1 MKKRHHGE
9 IRRSQLV
16 RTFGPGAMVDL
27 PNHSVVVSGLDSW
40 FPASAMPA
48 IVEERLSLKVASV
61 LGHARPVP
69 LKGPPVVSDDE
80 RMPATGVP
88 AFQFPEWFV
97 VQVSARRRPLVHH
110 DSLDAKSG
118 KYVVEGKKVP
128 AVPVRFV
135 RACVR
140 GHLSDIDWRG
150 FIHKYRGECA
160 RPIWMEERG
169 SSGDLADV
177 VVGCDCGEERS
188 MVQATRLGPE
198 NLGECNGRRPWLGRH
213 GGETCSGEGGKKQ
226 LSRLLVRSASHAYF
240 PQLLSVISLPDR
252 GSVVRD
258 AVAKVWENFL
268 SLVEEAGELVKERKR
283 PAVKAALEGLTDE
296 EVWAEIQ
303 RRRTG
308 GPAKAEKIKEVE
320 LATLLSVKEK
330 LGEDFHGG
338 HDFLARRL
346 PPDESAGP
354 MAAIERVVLVDRL
367 REVTA
372 QVGFTR
378 FEAQAA
384 DIDGELSLDV
394 RSAPLAAEVKWVPA
408 VENRGEGVFLALDP
422 ARVAAWLERPG
433 VKERGG
439 QLALGFDRWK
449 AAHRKPAMP
458 FPGLPYVLLH
468 SLSHLLLTAVSL
480 DCGYA
485 TSSIRERIYVGE
497 GAFGLLLYTSS
508 PDAEGTLGG
517 LVEVGRN
524 LGRHLRRALEL
535 GRLCSND
542 PVCAMHRPDSGHEER
557 FLAGAACHGCLLVPE
572 PSCENRND
580 FLDRALVVPTVL
592 GGGAAFFGE
601 EPS

>member
-1 MKKRHHGE
+1 VKKRHHGE

-27 PNHSVVVSGLDSW
+27 PNHSVVVSGLEAW
-40 FPASAMPA
+40 FPASEMPA

-61 LGHARPVP
+61 LGHAKPVP
-69 LKGPPVVSDDE
+69 MKGPPVVADDE

-97 VQVSARRRPLVHH
+97 VQANAKRRPLVH
-110 DSLDAKSG
+110 LDALEKG
-118 KYVVEGKKVP
+118 RYVVDGRKCP
-128 AVPVRFV
+128 AIPVRFV
-135 RACVR
+135 QACVL

-150 FIHKYRGECA
+150 FIHHYRPGCE

-188 MVQATRLGPE
+188 MAQATRRGTE

-213 GGETCSGEGGKKQ
+213 GGERCGGEHGKRQ
-226 LSRLLVRSASHAYF
+226 LARLLVRSASDAYF
-240 PQLLSVISLPDR
+240 AQVLSVISLPDR
-252 GSVVRD
+252 GTLVRD
-258 AVAKVWENFL
+258 AVAKLWENFL
-268 SLVEEAGELVKERKR
+268 AFVEEPGELAKERRK

-296 EVWAEIQ
+296 EVWAEVE
-303 RRRTG
+303 RRKAG
-308 GPAKAEKIKEVE
+308 APASPEKIKEVE
-320 LATLLSVKEK
+320 LATLLSVKET
-330 LGEDFHGG
+330 LGDDFHGG
-338 HDFLARRL
+338 QEFLARRI
-346 PPDESAGP
+346 PVEAASGP
-354 MAAIERVVLVDRL
+354 MKAIGRVVLVDRL

-378 FEAQAA
+378 FEAQTA

-422 ARVAAWLERPG
+422 GRVASWLERPG
-433 VKERGG
+433 VKERGS
-439 QLALGFDRWK
+439 QLARGFERWK
-449 AAHRKPAMP
+449 AAHRKPNMP
-458 FPGLPYVLLH
+458 FPGLPYILLH

-480 DCGYA
+480 DCGYG

-497 GAFGLLLYTSS
+497 EAFGILLYTSS

-524 LGRHLRRALEL
+524 LGRHLGRALEL
-535 GRLCSND
+535 ARLCSND

-592 GGGAAFFGE
+592 GGGAELFKEDEA
-601 EPS
+601 

>member
-9 IRRSQLV
+9 IRRSQVV

-40 FPASAMPA
+40 FPASEMPA
-48 IVEERLSLKVASV
+48 IVEERLSLKVAAA

-80 RMPATGVP
+80 RTPATGVP

-97 VQVSARRRPLVHH
+97 VQVNAKRRPLVHLE
-110 DSLDAKSG
+110 SLDKG
-118 KYVVEGKKVP
+118 KYEVDRKKVP
-128 AVPVRFV
+128 AIPVRFV
-135 RACVR
+135 QACVL

-150 FIHKYRGECA
+150 FIHVYRGDCS

-177 VVGCDCGEERS
+177 VAGCDCGAERS
-188 MVQATRLGPE
+188 MAQAARRGAE
-198 NLGECNGRRPWLGRH
+198 NLGTCPGKRPWLGKF
-213 GGETCSGEGGKKQ
+213 GGEKCGGRGGK
-226 LSRLLVRSASHAYF
+226 LELARLLVRSASDAYF
-240 PQLLSVISLPDR
+240 PQVLSVISLPDR
-252 GSVVRD
+252 GTAVRD

-268 SLVEEAGELVKERKR
+268 SLVEEAGELAKERRR

-296 EVWAEIQ
+296 EVWAEVE
-303 RRRTG
+303 RRKTG
-308 GPAKAEKIKEVE
+308 APAKAEKIKEVE

-330 LGEDFHGG
+330 LGDDFHGG

-346 PPDESAGP
+346 ALEAPSGP
-354 MAAIERVVLVDRL
+354 MRAIERVVLVDRL

-378 FEAQAA
+378 FEAQTA
-384 DIDGELSLDV
+384 DIDGELALDV
-394 RSAPLAAEVKWVPA
+394 RTAPLAAEVKWVPA
-408 VENRGEGVFLALDP
+408 VENRGEGVFVALDA
-422 ARVAAWLERPG
+422 ARVGAWLERPG
-433 VKERGG
+433 VRERGS
-439 QLALGFDRWK
+439 QLARGFERWK
-449 AAHRKPAMP
+449 GAHQKPGMP

-485 TSSIRERIYVGE
+485 TSSVRERIYAGD
-497 GAFGLLLYTSS
+497 GAYGLLLYTSS

-524 LGRHLRRALEL
+524 LGRHLGQALEL
-535 GRLCSND
+535 AKLCSND
-542 PVCAMHRPDSGHEER
+542 PVCAMHRPDGGHEER
-557 FLAGAACHGCLLVPE
+557 FLVGSACHGCLLVPE

-592 GGGAAFFGE
+592 GGDAAFFAGGFE
-601 EPS
+601 

>member
-40 FPASAMPA
+40 FPASEMPT

-61 LGHARPVP
+61 LGHGKPVP

-80 RMPATGVP
+80 RTPATGVP

-97 VQVSARRRPLVHH
+97 VQVNAKRRPLVHLE
-110 DSLDAKSG
+110 SLDKG
-118 KYVVEGKKVP
+118 KYEVDRKKVP

-135 RACVR
+135 QACVL

-150 FIHKYRGECA
+150 FIHMYRGDCS

-177 VVGCDCGEERS
+177 VVGCDCGAERS
-188 MVQATRLGPE
+188 MAQATRRGAE
-198 NLGECNGRRPWLGRH
+198 SLGECAGRRPWLGRH
-213 GGETCSGEGGKKQ
+213 GGERCGGENGKRQ
-226 LSRLLVRSASHAYF
+226 LARLLVRSASDAYF
-240 PQLLSVISLPDR
+240 PQVLSVISLPDR

-268 SLVEEAGELVKERKR
+268 SLVEEAGELEKEKKR

-296 EVWAEIQ
+296 EVWTEIE

-308 GPAKAEKIKEVE
+308 APAQTEKIKEVE

-330 LGEDFHGG
+330 LGDDVHSG

-346 PPDESAGP
+346 PLEATTGP
-354 MAAIERVVLVDRL
+354 MMAIERVVLVDRL

-378 FEAQAA
+378 FEAQTA

-394 RSAPLAAEVKWVPA
+394 RTAPLAAEVKWVPA
-408 VENRGEGVFLALDP
+408 VENRGEGIFLALDP
-422 ARVAAWLERPG
+422 ARIGAWLERPG
-433 VKERGG
+433 VVERGSR
-439 QLALGFDRWK
+439 LSRGFERWK

-485 TSSIRERIYVGE
+485 TSSIRERIYVGDE
-497 GAFGLLLYTSS
+497 AFGILLYTSS

-524 LGRHLRRALEL
+524 LGRHLGRALDL
-535 GRLCSND
+535 ARLCASD

-557 FLAGAACHGCLLVPE
+557 FLTGAACHGCLLVPE

-592 GGGAAFFGE
+592 GGDAAFFAGDLA
-601 EPS
+601 

>member
-27 PNHSVVVSGLDSW
+27 PSHSVVVSGLDFW
-40 FPASAMPA
+40 FPAGAMPA
-48 IVEERLSLKVASV
+48 IVEDRLSLKVASV
-61 LGHARPVP
+61 LGHGKPVP

-80 RMPATGVP
+80 RTPATGVP

-97 VQVSARRRPLVHH
+97 VQAGGKKRPLVH
-110 DSLDAKSG
+110 LDALEKG
-118 KYVVEGKKVP
+118 KYVVDGRKVP

-135 RACVR
+135 QACVL
-140 GHLSDIDWRG
+140 GHLSDVDWRG
-150 FIHKYRGECA
+150 FVHRYRPGCE

-188 MVQATRLGPE
+188 MAQATRRGAE
-198 NLGECNGRRPWLGRH
+198 NLGTCPGKRPWLGKF
-213 GGETCSGEGGKKQ
+213 GGEKCGGEGGKLQ
-226 LSRLLVRSASHAYF
+226 LARLLVRSASDAYF
-240 PQLLSVISLPDR
+240 PQVLSVISLPDR

-258 AVAKVWENFL
+258 AVARVWENFL
-268 SLVEEAGELVKERKR
+268 SLVEEAGELAKERRR

-296 EVWAEIQ
+296 EVWAEVG
-303 RRRTG
+303 RRKSGT
-308 GPAKAEKIKEVE
+308 PAKTEKIKEVE
-320 LATLLSVKEK
+320 LATLLSVQER
-330 LGEDFHGG
+330 LGEGFHGG
-338 HDFLARRL
+338 QDFLARRL
-346 PPDESAGP
+346 PLEAPSGP
-354 MAAIERVVLVDRL
+354 MKAVERVVLVDRL

-378 FEAQAA
+378 FEAQTA
-384 DIDGELSLDV
+384 DVDGELSLDV
-394 RSAPLAAEVKWVPA
+394 RSAPLAADVKWVPA

-433 VKERGG
+433 VKERGR
-439 QLALGFDRWK
+439 QLALGFERWK
-449 AAHRKPAMP
+449 TAHKKPGMP

-517 LVEVGRN
+517 LVEVGRS
-524 LGRHLRRALEL
+524 LGRHLRRALDL
-535 GRLCSND
+535 ARLCGSD
-542 PVCAMHRPDSGHEER
+542 PVCAGHRPDGGHEER
-557 FLAGAACHGCLLVPE
+557 FLVGAACHGCLLIPE

-592 GGGAAFFGE
+592 GGGAELFAE
-601 EPS
+601 DEW

>member
-1 MKKRHHGE
+1 MPRRHHGE

-40 FPASAMPA
+40 FPAGAMPA

-61 LGHARPVP
+61 LGHGKPVP
-69 LKGPPVVSDDE
+69 LKGPPVVADDE

-97 VQVSARRRPLVHH
+97 VQVRAKRRPLVH
-110 DSLDAKSG
+110 LDALEKG
-118 KYVVEGKKVP
+118 KYLVDGKKVP

-135 RACVR
+135 AACVL
-140 GHLSDIDWRG
+140 GHLSDVDWRG
-150 FIHKYRGECA
+150 FIHMYRGDCL

-177 VVGCDCGEERS
+177 IVGCECGAERS
-188 MVQATRLGPE
+188 MAQATRRGAE
-198 NLGECNGRRPWLGRH
+198 NLGECGGKRPWLGKN
-213 GGETCSGEGGKKQ
+213 GGERCGGENGKRQ
-226 LSRLLVRSASHAYF
+226 LARLLVRSASDAYF
-240 PQLLSVISLPDR
+240 PQVLSVISLPDR

-268 SLVEEAGELVKERKR
+268 DFVEEPGELTKERKK

-303 RRRTG
+303 RRKSG
-308 GPAKAEKIKEVE
+308 APAKAEKIKEVE

-330 LGEDFHGG
+330 LGDEFHGG

-346 PPDESAGP
+346 PLESPSGP
-354 MAAIERVVLVDRL
+354 MRAIERVVLVDRL

-378 FEAQAA
+378 FEAQTA

-422 ARVAAWLERPG
+422 ERVAAWLEKPG
-433 VKERGG
+433 VKERGK
-439 QLALGFDRWK
+439 QLALGFERWK
-449 AAHRKPAMP
+449 AAHKKPAMP

-524 LGRHLRRALEL
+524 LSRHLGRALEL
-535 GRLCSND
+535 ARLCGSD
-542 PVCAMHRPDSGHEER
+542 PVCAGHRPDSGHEER
-557 FLAGAACHGCLLVPE
+557 FLAGAACHGCLLVSE

-592 GGGAAFFGE
+592 GGGAEFFAE
-601 EPS
+601 DEA